1 MAEKK
6 IEISEDELLEI
17 EKNRKK
23 LKVKFRQNIKLII
36 AQLKK
41 MKITVD
47 DIFRYDIFE
56 KTPYKFGKEIFDAI
70 KEGN

>member
-36 AQLKK
+36 AKLKK